1 MSFNINNIIKI
12 DLFSYEIPYNK
23 ELFMMGSKS
32 LSRKGLF
39 LRVQDTNNNIFWGE
53 TSPFSGLHKEN
64 INDLIIYMNSDNIIK
79 DLDILS
85 YNNTCIAP
93 PSLIIAYDQILFNS
107 TINHSLIS
115 DININ
120 ICPLL
125 SGDYHDIIYKCDSL
139 NQLDICSIKLKLGR
153 NKLNNDIKLF
163 NIIENKL
170 NNKIKIRIDLNRS
183 WTYKEAKKFSNNVNI
198 SQIDYIEE
206 PLINIDEL
214 NEYYDEFRIALAL
227 DETIYQTQEYSN
239 LLRYNGCKS
248 FIIKP
253 SLIGGINNIA
263 KLKNIANENNIN
275 LIFSSAFE
283 TGYSLAYY
291 IYLSSIYSD
300 INIAQGFDT
309 YRHLSYDILD
319 NKLEYI
325 KYNISVNKAVKAMN
339 TISESKMTLVKNI
352 L

>member
-23 ELFMMGSKS
+23 VLFMMGSKS

-39 LRVQDTNNNIFWGE
+39 LKVQDTNNNVLWGE
-53 TSPFSGLHKEN
+53 ISPFPSLHKEN
-64 INDLIIYMNSDNIIK
+64 INDVINYINSNNILNDLELIHLNKACNV
-79 DLDILS
+79 
-85 YNNTCIAP
+85 P
-93 PSLIIAYDQILFNS
+93 PSLIIAYEQILFNY
-107 TINHSLIS
+107 TINPSLIG
-115 DININ
+115 DIN

-125 SGDYHDIIYKCDSL
+125 SGDYHDIIHKCDSL

-153 NKLNNDIKLF
+153 DTLNNDIKLF
-163 NIIENKL
+163 NIICTKL
-170 NNKIKIRIDLNRS
+170 NNKIKIRIDANRS
-183 WTYKEAKKFSNNVNI
+183 WTYGDANKFAKNINI
-198 SQIDYIEE
+198 SRIDYIEE

-214 NEYYDEFRIALAL
+214 NEYYDKYRIDLAL
-227 DETIYQTQEYSN
+227 DETIYQMQNYSN
-239 LLRYNGCKS
+239 LLKYKGCKS

-253 SLIGGINNIA
+253 SLIGGINNIT
-263 KLKNIANENNIN
+263 KIKNIADENNIN

-300 INIAQGFDT
+300 INIPQGLDT
-309 YRHLSYDILD
+309 YRHISYDILD
-319 NKLEYI
+319 KKLDYN
-325 KYNISVNKAVKAMN
+325 KYNISVIKAVKAMN
-339 TISESKMTLVKNI
+339 TISEHKMTLIKNI